1 MQFFYKA
8 GAALVHLLVLPTPA
22 PLSGYRKKARTRFV
36 FGLNLVPVE
45 RNLRY
50 PTWKI
55 SKDYAVS
62 QITPKTLEIIG
73 CYYAPTSASA
83 PDRWQLPPPPF
94 LPELVALLLQTV
106 PVLFLL
112 RCAYSGI
119 PIFHAIFLRFP
130 LYHIIYRQKGQLVYY
145 LGCKL
150 LLSMI

>member
-1 MQFFYKA
+1 MNLWIFIIFHSFIAKKYPEPLKA
-8 GAALVHLLVLPTPA
+8 ILELM
-22 PLSGYRKKARTRFV
+22 
-36 FGLNLVPVE
+36 VPVE

-145 LGCKL
+145 LDCKL